1 MTEIRPAIP
10 SAHVSILSR
19 PDPRYDSTSIV
30 LHWLMAVLILLDW
43 LIGQGRHLAPPGAAR
58 GLVLSGHMLFGIA
71 IGAILVARI
80 AWRAS
85 VGRRFAPEPGPLGG
99 AAVAAHI
106 GLYVLM
112 AATVLAGLAT
122 AMIHAKPIFGLVL
135 PPLAPRAVL
144 HPLAELHSVFAN
156 LLGLLAA
163 VHALAA
169 IGHHVVLRDRVLVR
183 MAPFLPAR
191 LRLE

>member
-1 MTEIRPAIP
+1 MNHRPAI
-10 SAHVSILSR
+10 SAVSSSAR
-19 PDPRYDSTSIV
+19 SEPRHNYDSMSIM

-43 LIGQGRHLAPPGAAR
+43 LIGQGRGFAPSGAPRA
-58 GLVLSGHMLFGIA
+58 GVLSWHMLFGIA
-71 IGAILVARI
+71 IGVILVARVI
-80 AWRAS
+80 WRAS
-85 VGRRFAPEPGPLGG
+85 AGRHFTFEPGPLGR
-99 AAVAAHI
+99 AAITAHI

-112 AATVLAGLAT
+112 ATTVLAGLAA
-122 AMIHAKPIFGLVL
+122 AMTRGTPIFGLVL
-135 PPLAPRAVL
+135 PAFASRAIL

-169 IGHHVVLRDRVLVR
+169 IGHHFILRDRVLVR
-183 MAPFLPAR
+183 MAPFLPSW